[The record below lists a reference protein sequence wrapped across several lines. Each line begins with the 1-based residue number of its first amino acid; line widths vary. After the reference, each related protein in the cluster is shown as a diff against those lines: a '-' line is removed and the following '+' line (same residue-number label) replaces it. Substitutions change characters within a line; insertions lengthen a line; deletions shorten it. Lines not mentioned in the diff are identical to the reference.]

1 MDAMLPSRLGKLRII
16 CSLPLFSDA
25 ICLKKQSAAEHGFT
39 QVLLSIALAP
49 QLGLSKEAEC
59 ELIELAIFAEL
70 PKALLGDPSFY
81 LRQRH
86 PEASALYKDVRGR
99 LYKET
104 EDSFR
109 MKTSRAPELYGL
121 HQLVDAFAAMLFIE
135 KECLLGNSYFLSER
149 YRTHYHSMRRRVLS
163 GESLAS
169 PHPVEKAEK
178 AHAPGKFVETQQS
191 QVSPNWRKAV
201 EFLDGLF
208 DDATRARLEGG
219 IGEYSATFVG
229 MMEKLKEHYRYKG
242 WSYHFAES
250 VGEHTYQVVFMARI
264 LASALGLR
272 PTERIELY
280 RLAAMH
286 DLAESY
292 ASDVVYPVKVREKD
306 LGKMHADLEEKVID
320 DICSRLGFTLTGDP
334 FLSTIVEICD
344 RFSAQVYFD
353 RERRSG
359 NKHFDVPNTS
369 MDRTREKYKAKH
381 PEIFL
386 VLDELWD
393 EFQACFVA
401 SSKG

>member
-59 ELIELAIFAEL
+59 DLIEMAIFAEL

-86 PEASALYKDVRGR
+86 PEASALYKEVRGR
-99 LYKET
+99 LFKET
-104 EDSFR
+104 EESFR
-109 MKTSRAPELYGL
+109 MKTSRSPDLYGL

-135 KECLLGNSYFLSER
+135 KECLLGNSYFLAER
-149 YRTHYHSMRRRVLS
+149 YRTHYHQMRRRVLS
-163 GESLAS
+163 GESLAG
-169 PHPVEKAEK
+169 PHPAHKADSEAERARNSGPQINVDWKK
-178 AHAPGKFVETQQS
+178 AIA
-191 QVSPNWRKAV
+191 
-201 EFLDGLF
+201 FLDGLF

-242 WSYHFAES
+242 WSYLFPES
-250 VGEHTYQVVFMARI
+250 VGEHTYQVVFLARI

-272 PTERIELY
+272 PQERIELY
-280 RLAAMH
+280 RLATMH

-306 LGKMHADLEEKVID
+306 LGKMHAELEERVIE
-320 DICSRLGFTLTGDP
+320 DICQRLGIQLSEDE
-334 FLSTIVEICD
+334 FLANIVEICD
-344 RFSAQVYFD
+344 RFSAQLYFD
-353 RERRSG
+353 REKRGG
-359 NKHFDVPNTS
+359 NTHFNVPNTS
-369 MDRTREKYKAKH
+369 MDRTRDKYKSKH

-386 VLDELWD
+386 VLDELWE
-393 EFQACFVA
+393 EFQGCFKPAV
-401 SSKG
+401 GR

>member
-1 MDAMLPSRLGKLRII
+1 MLPSRLGKLRII

-39 QVLLSIALAP
+39 QILLSIALAP
-49 QLGLSKEAEC
+49 HLGLSKEDEC

-86 PEASALYKDVRGR
+86 PEASAMYKDVRGR
-99 LYKET
+99 LFKET

-109 MKTSRAPELYGL
+109 MKTSRSPALYGL
-121 HQLVDAFAAMLFIE
+121 HQLIDAFAAMLFIE
-135 KECLLGNSYFLSER
+135 KECLLGNSYFVAER
-149 YRTHYHSMRRRVLS
+149 YRTHYHAMRKKVLS
-163 GESLAS
+163 GEALDT
-169 PHPVEKAEK
+169 PHPADVSGQKAVTTGT
-178 AHAPGKFVETQQS
+178 HSGRNVD
-191 QVSPNWRKAV
+191 WRKAV
-201 EFLDGLF
+201 TFLDTLF

-219 IGEYSATFVG
+219 IGDYSATFVG

-242 WSYHFAES
+242 WSYLFPES
-250 VGEHTYQVVFMARI
+250 VGEHTYQVAFMARI

-272 PTERIELY
+272 PQERIELY

-306 LGKMHADLEEKVID
+306 LGKMHADLEDKVID
-320 DICSRLGFTLTGDP
+320 DICSGLGFELSDDG
-334 FLSTIVEICD
+334 FLGTIVEICD
-344 RFSAQVYFD
+344 RFSAQLYFD
-353 RERRSG
+353 RERRGG
-359 NKHFDVPNTS
+359 NTHFNVPNTS
-369 MDRTREKYKAKH
+369 MDRTREKYSSQY

-393 EFQACFVA
+393 EFQGCFKTERV
-401 SSKG
+401 

>member
-49 QLGLSKEAEC
+49 HLGLSKDAEC

-86 PEASALYKDVRGR
+86 PEASAMYKDVRGR

-104 EDSFR
+104 EESFR
-109 MKTSRAPELYGL
+109 MKTSRSPELYGL
-121 HQLVDAFAAMLFIE
+121 HRLVDAFAAMLFIE
-135 KECLLGNSYFLSER
+135 KECLLGNSYFQAER
-149 YRTHYHSMRRRVLS
+149 YRTHYHQMRRKVLA
-163 GESLAS
+163 GENLSS
-169 PHPVEKAEK
+169 VHPVVKAELGEGKEVVPAQRTGSDIDWCK
-178 AHAPGKFVETQQS
+178 AID
-191 QVSPNWRKAV
+191 
-201 EFLDGLF
+201 FLDALF

-242 WSYHFAES
+242 WSYLFPES
-250 VGEHTYQVVFMARI
+250 VGEHTYQVVFLARI

-272 PTERIELY
+272 PQERIELY

-286 DLAESY
+286 DLAEAY

-306 LGKMHADLEEKVID
+306 LGKMHAELEEKVIE
-320 DICSRLGFTLTGDP
+320 DICSRLGMTLSNEA
-334 FLSTIVEICD
+334 FLGTIVEICD
-344 RFSAQVYFD
+344 RFSAQLYFD
-353 RERRSG
+353 RERRGG
-359 NKHFDVPNTS
+359 NTHFDVPNTS
-369 MDRTREKYKAKH
+369 MDRTREKYKTRH
-381 PEIFL
+381 PEVFL

-393 EFQACFVA
+393 EFQGCFA
-401 SSKG
+401 PPGKR

>member
-99 LYKET
+99 LFKET

-109 MKTSRAPELYGL
+109 MKTSRSPELYGL
-121 HQLVDAFAAMLFIE
+121 QQLVDAFAAMLFIE
-135 KECLLGNSYFLSER
+135 KECLLGNSYFLAER
-149 YRTHYHSMRRRVLS
+149 YRTHYHVMRRRVLA
-163 GESLAS
+163 GESLSAT
-169 PHPVEKAEK
+169 HPVHKAEGAK
-178 AHAPGKFVETQQS
+178 NQEGHSVASEID
-191 QVSPNWRKAV
+191 WRKAV
-201 EFLDGLF
+201 AFLDGLF

-242 WSYHFAES
+242 WSYLFPES

-272 PTERIELY
+272 PQERIELY
-280 RLAAMH
+280 RLATMH

-320 DICSRLGFTLTGDP
+320 DICSRLGFTISSDK
-334 FLSTIVEICD
+334 FLATIVEICD
-344 RFSAQVYFD
+344 RFSAQLYFD
-353 RERRSG
+353 RERRGG
-359 NKHFDVPNTS
+359 NTHFDVPNTS
-369 MDRTREKYKAKH
+369 MDRTRETYKPKH

-393 EFQACFVA
+393 EFQACFMGTR
-401 SSKG
+401 KN

>member
-1 MDAMLPSRLGKLRII
+1 MLPSRLGKLRII

-59 ELIELAIFAEL
+59 DLIEMAIFAEL

-86 PEASALYKDVRGR
+86 PEASALYREVRGR
-99 LYKET
+99 LFKET
-104 EDSFR
+104 EESFR
-109 MKTSRAPELYGL
+109 MRTSRSPELYGL
-121 HQLVDAFAAMLFIE
+121 HQLIDAFAAMLFIE
-135 KECLLGNSYFLSER
+135 KECLLGNSYFLAER
-149 YRTHYHSMRRRVLS
+149 YRTHYHQMRRKVLS
-163 GESLAS
+163 GESLAAAHPAAAADAAKENS
-169 PHPVEKAEK
+169 PRNPLNSQIDWKKAI
-178 AHAPGKFVETQQS
+178 
-191 QVSPNWRKAV
+191 

-219 IGEYSATFVG
+219 IGEYSSTFVG

-242 WSYHFAES
+242 WSYLFPES
-250 VGEHTYQVVFMARI
+250 VGEHTYQVVFLARI
-264 LASALGLR
+264 LASALGMR
-272 PTERIELY
+272 PHERIELY
-280 RLAAMH
+280 RIATMH

-306 LGKMHADLEEKVID
+306 LGKMHADLEERVID
-320 DICSRLGFTLTGDP
+320 DICSRLGFKLTADE
-334 FLSTIVEICD
+334 FLSNIVEICD
-344 RFSAQVYFD
+344 RFSAQLYFD
-353 RERRSG
+353 REKRGG
-359 NKHFDVPNTS
+359 NTHFNVPNTS
-369 MDRTREKYKAKH
+369 MDRTREKYKSRH

-393 EFQACFVA
+393 EFQACFA
-401 SSKG
+401 GTART

>member
-1 MDAMLPSRLGKLRII
+1 MLPSRLGKLRII

-59 ELIELAIFAEL
+59 DLIEMAIFAEL

-86 PEASALYKDVRGR
+86 PEASALYREVRGR
-99 LYKET
+99 LFKET
-104 EDSFR
+104 EESFR
-109 MKTSRAPELYGL
+109 MRTSRSPELYGL
-121 HQLVDAFAAMLFIE
+121 HQLIDAFAAMLFIE
-135 KECLLGNSYFLSER
+135 KECLLGNSYFQAER
-149 YRTHYHSMRRRVLS
+149 YRTHYHQMRRKVLS
-163 GESLAS
+163 GESLAAA
-169 PHPVEKAEK
+169 HPAAAADAAKENPPRNPVNPQIDWKKAI
-178 AHAPGKFVETQQS
+178 
-191 QVSPNWRKAV
+191 

-219 IGEYSATFVG
+219 IGEYSSTFVG

-242 WSYHFAES
+242 WSYLFPES
-250 VGEHTYQVVFMARI
+250 VGEHTYQVVFLARI
-264 LASALGLR
+264 LASALGMR
-272 PTERIELY
+272 PQERIELY
-280 RLAAMH
+280 RIATMH

-306 LGKMHADLEEKVID
+306 LGKMHADLEERVID
-320 DICSRLGFTLTGDP
+320 DICSRLGFELTADE
-334 FLSTIVEICD
+334 FLSNIVEICD
-344 RFSAQVYFD
+344 RFSAQLYFD
-353 RERRSG
+353 REKRGG
-359 NKHFDVPNTS
+359 NTHFNVPNTS
-369 MDRTREKYKAKH
+369 MDRTREKYKIRH

-393 EFQACFVA
+393 EFQACFA
-401 SSKG
+401 GTART

>member
-1 MDAMLPSRLGKLRII
+1 MLPSRLGKLRII

-49 QLGLSKEAEC
+49 HLGLSKEAEC

-86 PEASALYKDVRGR
+86 PEASALYKEVRGR
-99 LYKET
+99 LYRET
-104 EDSFR
+104 EESFR
-109 MKTSRAPELYGL
+109 MKTSRSPELYGL

-135 KECLLGNSYFLSER
+135 KECLLGNSYFLAER
-149 YRTHYHSMRRRVLS
+149 YRTHYHAMRRKVLA
-163 GESLAS
+163 GESLSAVHPAAAADSSPAAAVSAS
-169 PHPVEKAEK
+169 
-178 AHAPGKFVETQQS
+178 TQGLS
-191 QVSPNWRKAV
+191 IDWRKAV
-201 EFLDGLF
+201 AFLDSLF

-242 WSYHFAES
+242 WSYLFPES

-272 PTERIELY
+272 PQERIELY
-280 RLAAMH
+280 RLATMH

-306 LGKMHADLEEKVID
+306 LGRMHAELEEKVIE
-320 DICSRLGFTLTGDP
+320 DICSRLGFTLSDES
-334 FLSTIVEICD
+334 FLGTIVEICD
-344 RFSAQVYFD
+344 RFSAQLYFD
-353 RERRSG
+353 RERRGG
-359 NKHFDVPNTS
+359 NTHFDVPNTS
-369 MDRTREKYKAKH
+369 MDRTRDKYKAKF

-393 EFQACFVA
+393 EFQGCFA
-401 SSKG
+401 PLQRR

>member
-59 ELIELAIFAEL
+59 DLIELAIFAEL

-86 PEASALYKDVRGR
+86 PEASALYKEVRGR
-99 LYKET
+99 LFKET
-104 EDSFR
+104 EESFR
-109 MKTSRAPELYGL
+109 MKTSRSPELYGL

-135 KECLLGNSYFLSER
+135 KECLLGNSYFLAER
-149 YRTHYHSMRRRVLS
+149 YRTHYHQMRRQVLA
-163 GESLAS
+163 GESLVS
-169 PHPVEKAEK
+169 IHPGQKADAEANSQTAGGGSQRDVDWKK
-178 AHAPGKFVETQQS
+178 AIA
-191 QVSPNWRKAV
+191 
-201 EFLDGLF
+201 FLDGLF

-219 IGEYSATFVG
+219 IGEYSSTFVG

-242 WSYHFAES
+242 WSYLFPES
-250 VGEHTYQVVFMARI
+250 VGEHTYQVVFLARI

-272 PTERIELY
+272 PQERIELY
-280 RLAAMH
+280 RLATMH

-306 LGKMHADLEEKVID
+306 LGKMHADLEERVID
-320 DICSRLGFTLTGDP
+320 DICQRLGFTLSGDE
-334 FLSTIVEICD
+334 FLANIVEICD
-344 RFSAQVYFD
+344 RFSAQLYFD
-353 RERRSG
+353 REKRGG
-359 NKHFDVPNTS
+359 NTHFSVPNTS
-369 MDRTREKYKAKH
+369 MDRTREKYKSKH

-386 VLDELWD
+386 VLDELWE
-393 EFQACFVA
+393 EFQACFTPAVRM
-401 SSKG
+401 

>member
-1 MDAMLPSRLGKLRII
+1 MLPSRLGKLRII

-39 QVLLSIALAP
+39 QILLSIALAP
-49 QLGLSKEAEC
+49 HLGLSKEDEC

-99 LYKET
+99 LFKET
-104 EDSFR
+104 EESFR
-109 MKTSRAPELYGL
+109 MKTSRSPALYGL
-121 HQLVDAFAAMLFIE
+121 HQLIDAFAAMLFIE
-135 KECLLGNSYFLSER
+135 KECLLGNSYFIAER
-149 YRTHYHSMRRRVLS
+149 YRTHYHAMRRKVVAGGALDTSHPADQANGKSAMAGTSS
-163 GESLAS
+163 GESIDW
-169 PHPVEKAEK
+169 K
-178 AHAPGKFVETQQS
+178 
-191 QVSPNWRKAV
+191 KAV
-201 EFLDGLF
+201 TFLDSLF

-219 IGEYSATFVG
+219 IGDYSATFVG

-242 WSYHFAES
+242 WSYLFPES

-264 LASALGLR
+264 LASALGMR
-272 PTERIELY
+272 PQERIELY

-306 LGKMHADLEEKVID
+306 LGKMHADLEDKVID
-320 DICSRLGFTLTGDP
+320 DICSGLGFELSEDG
-334 FLSTIVEICD
+334 FLGSIVEICD
-344 RFSAQVYFD
+344 RFSAQLYFD
-353 RERRSG
+353 RERRGG
-359 NKHFDVPNTS
+359 NTHFNVPNTS
-369 MDRTREKYKAKH
+369 MDRTREKYTSKY

-393 EFQACFVA
+393 EFQGCFKTERV
-401 SSKG
+401 

>member
-25 ICLKKQSAAEHGFT
+25 ICVKKQSAAEHGFT

-59 ELIELAIFAEL
+59 DLIEMAIFAEL

-86 PEASALYKDVRGR
+86 PEASALYKEVRGR
-99 LYKET
+99 LFKET
-104 EDSFR
+104 EDSFK
-109 MKTSRAPELYGL
+109 MKTTRSPDLYGL

-135 KECLLGNSYFLSER
+135 KECLLGNSYFLAER
-149 YRTHYHSMRRRVLS
+149 YRTHYHQMRRSALA

-169 PHPVEKAEK
+169 THPAQRADSEAER
-178 AHAPGKFVETQQS
+178 ARRLELETS
-191 QVSPNWRKAV
+191 VDWKKAV
-201 EFLDGLF
+201 AFLDGLC

-219 IGEYSATFVG
+219 IGEFSSTFVG

-242 WSYHFAES
+242 WSYLFPES
-250 VGEHTYQVVFMARI
+250 VGEHTYQVVFLSRI

-272 PTERIELY
+272 PQERVDLY
-280 RLAAMH
+280 RLATMH
-286 DLAESY
+286 DLAEAY

-306 LGKMHADLEEKVID
+306 LGKMHAELEERVIE
-320 DICSRLGFTLTGDP
+320 DICSRLGFKLTDEA
-334 FLSTIVEICD
+334 FLATIVEICD
-344 RFSAQVYFD
+344 RFSAQLYFD
-353 RERRSG
+353 REKRGG
-359 NKHFDVPNTS
+359 NTHFNVPNTS
-369 MDRTREKYKAKH
+369 MDRTREKYRAKH

-386 VLDELWD
+386 VLDELWE
-393 EFQACFVA
+393 EFQGCFGTAVKA
-401 SSKG
+401 

>member
-86 PEASALYKDVRGR
+86 PEASALYKEVRGR

-104 EDSFR
+104 EESFR
-109 MKTSRAPELYGL
+109 MKTSRSPDLHGL

-135 KECLLGNSYFLSER
+135 KECLLGNSYFLAER
-149 YRTHYHSMRRRVLS
+149 YRTHYHTMRRRVLA
-163 GESLAS
+163 GESLS
-169 PHPVEKAEK
+169 SQHPAQKADGAHSDDLSGQMNSVSTQIDWCK
-178 AHAPGKFVETQQS
+178 AI
-191 QVSPNWRKAV
+191 N
-201 EFLDGLF
+201 FLDGLC

-219 IGEYSATFVG
+219 IGEYSSTFVG

-242 WSYHFAES
+242 WSYLFAES

-272 PTERIELY
+272 PQERIELY
-280 RLAAMH
+280 RLATMH

-320 DICSRLGFTLTGDP
+320 DVCSRLGITLSSDS
-334 FLSTIVEICD
+334 FLGTIVEICD
-344 RFSAQVYFD
+344 RFSAQLYFD
-353 RERRSG
+353 RERRGG
-359 NKHFDVPNTS
+359 NTHFDVPNTS
-369 MDRTREKYKAKH
+369 MDRTREKYRGKH

-401 SSKG
+401 STKR

>member
-49 QLGLSKEAEC
+49 QLGLSKDAEC

-86 PEASALYKDVRGR
+86 PEASAMYKDVRGR

-109 MKTSRAPELYGL
+109 TKTSRSPELYGL
-121 HQLVDAFAAMLFIE
+121 HRLVDAFAAMLFIE
-135 KECLLGNSYFLSER
+135 KECLLGNSYFQAER
-149 YRTHYHSMRRRVLS
+149 YRTHYHQMRRKVLA
-163 GESLAS
+163 GESLS
-169 PHPVEKAEK
+169 TVHPVLKAELGE
-178 AHAPGKFVETQQS
+178 GKDVPRATISSAEID
-191 QVSPNWRKAV
+191 WRRAIDC
-201 EFLDGLF
+201 LDGLF

-242 WSYHFAES
+242 WSYLFPES
-250 VGEHTYQVVFMARI
+250 VGEHTYQVVFLARI
-264 LASALGLR
+264 LAAALGLR
-272 PTERIELY
+272 PQERIELY

-286 DLAESY
+286 DLAEAY

-306 LGKMHADLEEKVID
+306 LGKMHAELEEKVIE
-320 DICSRLGFTLTGDP
+320 DICSRLGLTLSGED
-334 FLSTIVEICD
+334 FLGTIVEICD
-344 RFSAQVYFD
+344 RFSAQLYFD
-353 RERRSG
+353 RERRGG
-359 NKHFDVPNTS
+359 NTHFDVPNTS

-381 PEIFL
+381 PEIFM

-393 EFQACFVA
+393 EFQGCFA
-401 SSKG
+401 PPGKR

>member
-39 QVLLSIALAP
+39 QILLSIALAP
-49 QLGLSKEAEC
+49 HLGLSKEDEC

-86 PEASALYKDVRGR
+86 PEASALYKEVRGR

-109 MKTSRAPELYGL
+109 LKTSRSPELYGL

-135 KECLLGNSYFLSER
+135 KECLLGNSYFVAER
-149 YRTHYHSMRRRVLS
+149 YRTHYHMMRRKVLA
-163 GESLAS
+163 GEQLSIAHPAGEAAGQNAAAGIS
-169 PHPVEKAEK
+169 PTSVSWKKAI
-178 AHAPGKFVETQQS
+178 T
-191 QVSPNWRKAV
+191 
-201 EFLDGLF
+201 FLDSLF

-219 IGEYSATFVG
+219 IGDYSATFVG

-242 WSYHFAES
+242 WSYLFPES
-250 VGEHTYQVVFMARI
+250 VGEHTYQVVFMTRI

-272 PTERIELY
+272 PQERIELY

-292 ASDVVYPVKVREKD
+292 ASDVVYPVKVRERD
-306 LGKMHADLEEKVID
+306 LGQMHADLEEKVID
-320 DICSRLGFTLTGDP
+320 DICSGLGFELSDDG
-334 FLSTIVEICD
+334 FLGSIVEICD
-344 RFSAQVYFD
+344 RFSAQLYFD
-353 RERRSG
+353 RERRGG
-359 NKHFDVPNTS
+359 NTHFNVPNTS
-369 MDRTREKYKAKH
+369 MDRARQKYKGQY

-393 EFQACFVA
+393 EFQACFTPETGA
-401 SSKG
+401 LDSK

>member
-1 MDAMLPSRLGKLRII
+1 MLPSRLGKLRII

-59 ELIELAIFAEL
+59 DLIEMAIFAEL

-86 PEASALYKDVRGR
+86 PEASALYREVRGR
-99 LYKET
+99 LFKET
-104 EDSFR
+104 EESFR
-109 MKTSRAPELYGL
+109 MRTSRSPELYGL
-121 HQLVDAFAAMLFIE
+121 HQLIDAFAAMLFIE
-135 KECLLGNSYFLSER
+135 KECLLGNSYFQAER
-149 YRTHYHSMRRRVLS
+149 YRTHYHQMRRKVLS
-163 GESLAS
+163 GESLAAA
-169 PHPVEKAEK
+169 HPAAAADAGKENPPRNPVNPQIDWKKAI
-178 AHAPGKFVETQQS
+178 
-191 QVSPNWRKAV
+191 

-219 IGEYSATFVG
+219 IGEYSSTFVG

-242 WSYHFAES
+242 WSYLFPES
-250 VGEHTYQVVFMARI
+250 VGEHTYQVVFLARI
-264 LASALGLR
+264 LASALGMR
-272 PTERIELY
+272 PQERIELY
-280 RLAAMH
+280 RIATMH

-306 LGKMHADLEEKVID
+306 LGKMHADLEERVID
-320 DICSRLGFTLTGDP
+320 DICSRLGFELTADE
-334 FLSTIVEICD
+334 FLSNIVEICD
-344 RFSAQVYFD
+344 RFSAQLYFD
-353 RERRSG
+353 REKRGG
-359 NKHFDVPNTS
+359 NTHFNVPNTS
-369 MDRTREKYKAKH
+369 MDRTREKYKIRH

-393 EFQACFVA
+393 EFQACFA
-401 SSKG
+401 GTART

>member
-59 ELIELAIFAEL
+59 ELIEMAIFAEL

-86 PEASALYKDVRGR
+86 PEASALYREVRGR
-99 LYKET
+99 LFKET

-109 MKTSRAPELYGL
+109 MRTTRSPELYGL

-135 KECLLGNSYFLSER
+135 KECLLGNSYFLAER
-149 YRTHYHSMRRRVLS
+149 YRTHYHGMRRNALA

-169 PHPVEKAEK
+169 KHPATQADSETDQARRVD
-178 AHAPGKFVETQQS
+178 PETQIDWQ
-191 QVSPNWRKAV
+191 KAV
-201 EFLDGLF
+201 AFLDGLC

-219 IGEYSATFVG
+219 IGEYSSTFVG

-242 WSYHFAES
+242 WSYLFAES
-250 VGEHTYQVVFMARI
+250 VGEHTYQVVFLARI

-272 PTERIELY
+272 PQERIELY
-280 RLAAMH
+280 RLATMH
-286 DLAESY
+286 DLAEAY

-306 LGKMHADLEEKVID
+306 LGKMHAELEDRVIE
-320 DICSRLGFTLTGDP
+320 DICSRLGFKLSEDE
-334 FLSTIVEICD
+334 FLANIVEICD
-344 RFSAQVYFD
+344 RFSAQLYFD
-353 RERRSG
+353 REKRGG
-359 NKHFDVPNTS
+359 NTHFNVPNTS
-369 MDRTREKYKAKH
+369 MDRTREKYKARH

-393 EFQACFVA
+393 EFQACFAGPVR
-401 SSKG
+401 S

>member
-1 MDAMLPSRLGKLRII
+1 VDAMLPSRLGKLRII

-39 QVLLSIALAP
+39 QILLSIALAP
-49 QLGLSKEAEC
+49 HLGLSKEDEC

-99 LYKET
+99 LFKET
-104 EDSFR
+104 EESFR
-109 MKTSRAPELYGL
+109 MKTSRSPALYGL
-121 HQLVDAFAAMLFIE
+121 HQLIDAFAAMLFIE
-135 KECLLGNSYFLSER
+135 KEALLGNSYFVAER
-149 YRTHYHSMRRRVLS
+149 YRTHYHAMRRKVMTGGALDT
-163 GESLAS
+163 
-169 PHPVEKAEK
+169 PHPAGRGEQSSAAEGTPSGQTIDWK
-178 AHAPGKFVETQQS
+178 
-191 QVSPNWRKAV
+191 KAV
-201 EFLDGLF
+201 TFLDALF

-219 IGEYSATFVG
+219 IGDYSATFVG

-242 WSYHFAES
+242 WSYLFPES

-272 PTERIELY
+272 PQERIELY

-320 DICSRLGFTLTGDP
+320 DICSGLGFELSADG
-334 FLSTIVEICD
+334 FLGTIVEICD
-344 RFSAQVYFD
+344 RFSAQLYFD
-353 RERRSG
+353 RERRGG
-359 NKHFDVPNTS
+359 NTHFNVPNTS
-369 MDRTREKYKAKH
+369 MDRTREKYTSKY

-393 EFQACFVA
+393 EFQSCFKTGRV
-401 SSKG
+401 

>member
-39 QVLLSIALAP
+39 QILLSIALAP
-49 QLGLSKEAEC
+49 HLGLSKEDEC

-104 EDSFR
+104 EESFR
-109 MKTSRAPELYGL
+109 MKTSRSPTLYGL
-121 HQLVDAFAAMLFIE
+121 HQLIDAFAAMLFIE
-135 KECLLGNSYFLSER
+135 KESLLGNSYFVAER
-149 YRTHYHSMRRRVLS
+149 YRTHYHAMRKKVLS
-163 GESLAS
+163 GGALDTPHPAGSSAQSESASSHS
-169 PHPVEKAEK
+169 PHSVD
-178 AHAPGKFVETQQS
+178 
-191 QVSPNWRKAV
+191 WRKAV
-201 EFLDGLF
+201 TFLDSLF

-219 IGEYSATFVG
+219 IGDYSATFVG

-242 WSYHFAES
+242 WSYLFPES
-250 VGEHTYQVVFMARI
+250 VGEHTYQVVFMTRI

-272 PTERIELY
+272 PQERIQLY

-306 LGKMHADLEEKVID
+306 LGKMHADLEDKVID
-320 DICSRLGFTLTGDP
+320 DICSGLGFELSEDG
-334 FLSTIVEICD
+334 FLGSIVEICD
-344 RFSAQVYFD
+344 RFSAQLYFD
-353 RERRSG
+353 RERRGG
-359 NKHFDVPNTS
+359 NTHFNVPNTS
-369 MDRTREKYKAKH
+369 MDRTREKYKNQY

-393 EFQACFVA
+393 EFQACFKAEGGSVE
-401 SSKG
+401 

>member
-1 MDAMLPSRLGKLRII
+1 MLPSRLGKLRII

-49 QLGLSKEAEC
+49 QLGLTKDAEC
-59 ELIELAIFAEL
+59 DLIEMAIFAEL

-86 PEASALYKDVRGR
+86 PEASALYREVRGR
-99 LYKET
+99 LFKET
-104 EDSFR
+104 EESFR
-109 MKTSRAPELYGL
+109 MRTSRSPELYGL

-135 KECLLGNSYFLSER
+135 KECLLGNSYFLAER
-149 YRTHYHSMRRRVLS
+149 YRTHYHQMRRKVLA
-163 GESLAS
+163 GESLACVHPAARADSDTAHS
-169 PHPVEKAEK
+169 PKTVVQPQIDWKKAI
-178 AHAPGKFVETQQS
+178 
-191 QVSPNWRKAV
+191 

-219 IGEYSATFVG
+219 IGEYSSTFVG

-242 WSYHFAES
+242 WSYLFPES
-250 VGEHTYQVVFMARI
+250 VGEHTYQVVFLARI

-272 PTERIELY
+272 PQERIELY
-280 RLAAMH
+280 RVATMH

-306 LGKMHADLEEKVID
+306 LGKMHAELEERVID
-320 DICSRLGFTLTGDP
+320 DICSRLGFKLTADE
-334 FLSTIVEICD
+334 FLSNIVEICD
-344 RFSAQVYFD
+344 RFSAQLYFD
-353 RERRSG
+353 REKRGG
-359 NKHFDVPNTS
+359 NTHFNVPNTS
-369 MDRTREKYKAKH
+369 MDRTREKYKSRH

-393 EFQACFVA
+393 EFQACFTGSVR
-401 SSKG
+401 S